1 MANKEKKIKINY
13 EKGKPLEMDSEAK
26 KGKGSSEKDLEIE
39 ELLEEIDLLRAEV
52 EQYKK
57 IEEEYT
63 DRIKRLQADY
73 DNYRKRTLKE
83 QLEHIK
89 RANKDLMEK
98 LLTVIDDFEK
108 AIETAEDVKADKGF
122 LKGFVLI
129 YSKLLGTL
137 KKEGLEVIEPEG
149 EEFDPNICEAVSTE
163 SVEGI
168 EEGTVLDTLR
178 KGYKIN
184 DHLIRPAV
192 VKVCK
197 K

>member
-63 DRIKRLQADY
+63 DRIKRPQADY

>member
-1 MANKEKKIKINY
+1 MAKEEKKIKINFEKQGSEDIKNAARK
-13 EKGKPLEMDSEAK
+13 EKGA
-26 KGKGSSEKDLEIE
+26 SEKDLEIE

-108 AIETAEDVKADKGF
+108 AIEAAEKVKADKGF

-129 YSKLLGTL
+129 YTKLLDTL

-149 EEFDPNICEAVSTE
+149 EEFDPSICEAVATE
-163 SVEGI
+163 SVDEV